1 MARMAL
7 KINGEND
14 SLTVFI
20 VAGSAIMR
28 AGLES
33 VLQNNED
40 FAVTGSAADISAAPF
55 DFLVGQTADV
65 ILVNVEREQD
75 FSELLVA
82 LNGNPEELESP
93 AIVAL
98 LPPELQSQEYFT
110 KALQSGVRGILPNDA
125 STNEIMAA
133 VTSAANGL
141 VSLLP
146 EMLEEIF
153 SATTNGTTNEWN
165 TASENDKQN
174 FPSDDLIEALTPR
187 EAEILEMLGEGAS
200 NKSIAYQLD
209 ISEHTVKFHVASIF
223 AKLGVNTRTEAVT
236 RALRRGLILL

>member
-1 MARMAL
+1 MARMAV

-55 DFLVGQTADV
+55 DFSVGQSADV
-65 ILVNVEREQD
+65 ILVSVEREQN

-82 LNGNPEELESP
+82 LSGNPEDLEPP
-93 AIVAL
+93 ATVAL
-98 LPPELQSQEYFT
+98 LPPELQTQEYFT
-110 KALQSGVRGILPNDA
+110 KALQNGVRGILPHDA

-153 SATTNGTTNEWN
+153 LATTNGTANEWN